1 PHLPGSEP
9 LGRCRGAAPGYKSR
23 PEFPPGI
30 PFARPSVRLSG
41 SRRRVTVSMSFSRR
55 TVYSSSV
62 RSGGIGTLG
71 TPGIVPGRR
80 FAPLGSAA
88 SVYAGAGGA
97 GSRISVTRTLSS
109 AGGGFGAGYGTSLGG
124 SVFLGGSGAV
134 ANEKE
139 AMQDLNDRLA
149 TYLEQVRSLERE
161 NRRLETQIREFMA
174 QKGPSAH
181 DWSPQWELIEE
192 LRDKILESTVEN
204 ARTVLQI
211 DNARLAADDFR
222 VKFEA
227 ELAIRL
233 SVDGDIAGLR
243 KVLDDTNMTRL
254 QLEGD
259 IEALREELI
268 LLRKDHDQ
276 EVQDLRAQVSQ
287 SALTVEV
294 DAPRSQDLGKV
305 LGELRAQYDALAQ
318 KNLEDLEKQWGQ
330 QITETTLEVTQS
342 TKDLDTARGTV
353 GALRRSLQTLEI
365 DLEALRNQN
374 AGLEAALA
382 EAEARAGAHLAQVQ
396 LQVSAAEAELRD
408 VRAQLQRQNEQHRE
422 LLGLKDRLE
431 AEIATYRQLL
441 EGGDGFNLR
450 DALDKETTATTAG
463 TGTTHRVVTET
474 REVKVRTY

>member
-1 PHLPGSEP
+1 
-9 LGRCRGAAPGYKSR
+9 
-23 PEFPPGI
+23 
-30 PFARPSVRLSG
+30 
-41 SRRRVTVSMSFSRR
+41 MSFSRR

-62 RSGGIGTLG
+62 RSGGMGTLG

-109 AGGGFGAGYGTSLGG
+109 SGGAFGAGYGAGLGCN
-124 SVFLGGSGAV
+124 VFLGGSGAV

-149 TYLEQVRSLERE
+149 TYLEQVRSLERK
-161 NRRLETQIREFMA
+161 NRQLETQIREFMA

-396 LQVSAAEAELRD
+396 LQVSAVEAELRD

-441 EGGDGFNLR
+441 EGDDGGFSLR

-463 TGTTHRVVTET
+463 TGTTQRVITET

>member
-1 PHLPGSEP
+1 M
-9 LGRCRGAAPGYKSR
+9 
-23 PEFPPGI
+23 
-30 PFARPSVRLSG
+30 AR
-41 SRRRVTVSMSFSRR
+41 
-55 TVYSSSV
+55 
-62 RSGGIGTLG
+62 
-71 TPGIVPGRR
+71 
-80 FAPLGSAA
+80 
-88 SVYAGAGGA
+88 
-97 GSRISVTRTLSS
+97 
-109 AGGGFGAGYGTSLGG
+109 
-124 SVFLGGSGAV
+124 
-134 ANEKE
+134 
-139 AMQDLNDRLA
+139 
-149 TYLEQVRSLERE
+149 
-161 NRRLETQIREFMA
+161 
-174 QKGPSAH
+174 KGPSAH

-276 EVQDLRAQVSQ
+276 EVQELRAQVSQ

-342 TKDLDTARGTV
+342 SKDLDTARGTV

-431 AEIATYRQLL
+431 AEIATYRELL
-441 EGGDGFNLR
+441 EGGDGFSLR

>member
-1 PHLPGSEP
+1 
-9 LGRCRGAAPGYKSR
+9 
-23 PEFPPGI
+23 
-30 PFARPSVRLSG
+30 
-41 SRRRVTVSMSFSRR
+41 MSFSRR

-71 TPGIVPGRR
+71 TPGIAPGLR

-109 AGGGFGAGYGTSLGG
+109 AGGPFGAGYGARYGAGLGG
-124 SVFLGGSGAV
+124 S
-134 ANEKE
+134 
-139 AMQDLNDRLA
+139 DLNDRLA

-233 SVDGDIAGLR
+233 SVDSDIAGLR

-276 EVQDLRAQVSQ
+276 VGPEDLGGSGGSLGPETDPPCLQEVQDLRAQVSQ

-305 LGELRAQYDALAQ
+305 LGELRAQYDSLAQ

-342 TKDLDTARGTV
+342 TKDLDVARGTV
-353 GALRRSLQTLEI
+353 GALRRSVQTLEI
-365 DLEALRNQN
+365 DLEALRN
-374 AGLEAALA
+374 
-382 EAEARAGAHLAQVQ
+382 
-396 LQVSAAEAELRD
+396 
-408 VRAQLQRQNEQHRE
+408 
-422 LLGLKDRLE
+422 
-431 AEIATYRQLL
+431 
-441 EGGDGFNLR
+441 
-450 DALDKETTATTAG
+450 
-463 TGTTHRVVTET
+463 
-474 REVKVRTY
+474 

>member
-1 PHLPGSEP
+1 
-9 LGRCRGAAPGYKSR
+9 
-23 PEFPPGI
+23 
-30 PFARPSVRLSG
+30 
-41 SRRRVTVSMSFSRR
+41 
-55 TVYSSSV
+55 
-62 RSGGIGTLG
+62 
-71 TPGIVPGRR
+71 
-80 FAPLGSAA
+80 AA

-97 GSRISVTRTLSS
+97 GSRVSVTRTLSS
-109 AGGGFGAGYGTSLGG
+109 AGGAFGAGYGAGYGAGLGG

-181 DWSPQWELIEE
+181 DWSPHIPVCPHVRVSPVSTCVLVSPSQ
-192 LRDKILESTVEN
+192 ILESTVDN

-233 SVDGDIAGLR
+233 SVDSDIAGLR

-276 EVQDLRAQVSQ
+276 
-287 SALTVEV
+287 
-294 DAPRSQDLGKV
+294 
-305 LGELRAQYDALAQ
+305 
-318 KNLEDLEKQWGQ
+318 
-330 QITETTLEVTQS
+330 
-342 TKDLDTARGTV
+342 
-353 GALRRSLQTLEI
+353 
-365 DLEALRNQN
+365 
-374 AGLEAALA
+374 
-382 EAEARAGAHLAQVQ
+382 
-396 LQVSAAEAELRD
+396 
-408 VRAQLQRQNEQHRE
+408 
-422 LLGLKDRLE
+422 
-431 AEIATYRQLL
+431 
-441 EGGDGFNLR
+441 
-450 DALDKETTATTAG
+450 
-463 TGTTHRVVTET
+463 
-474 REVKVRTY
+474 

>member
-1 PHLPGSEP
+1 
-9 LGRCRGAAPGYKSR
+9 
-23 PEFPPGI
+23 
-30 PFARPSVRLSG
+30 
-41 SRRRVTVSMSFSRR
+41 
-55 TVYSSSV
+55 
-62 RSGGIGTLG
+62 
-71 TPGIVPGRR
+71 
-80 FAPLGSAA
+80 
-88 SVYAGAGGA
+88 
-97 GSRISVTRTLSS
+97 LSS
-109 AGGGFGAGYGTSLGG
+109 AGGGFGAGYGAGYGASLGG
-124 SVFLGGSGAV
+124 SVFLGASGAV

-192 LRDKILESTVEN
+192 LREKILESTVEN

-233 SVDGDIAGLR
+233 SVDGDIMGLR

-276 EVQDLRAQVSQ
+276 EVQDLQAQVSQ

-305 LGELRAQYDALAQ
+305 LGELRAQYDTLAQ

-353 GALRRSLQTLEI
+353 GVLRRSLQTLEI

-396 LQVSAAEAELRD
+396 LQVSTAEAELRD

-441 EGGDGFNLR
+441 EG
-450 DALDKETTATTAG
+450 
-463 TGTTHRVVTET
+463 
-474 REVKVRTY
+474 

>member
-1 PHLPGSEP
+1 
-9 LGRCRGAAPGYKSR
+9 
-23 PEFPPGI
+23 
-30 PFARPSVRLSG
+30 
-41 SRRRVTVSMSFSRR
+41 
-55 TVYSSSV
+55 
-62 RSGGIGTLG
+62 
-71 TPGIVPGRR
+71 
-80 FAPLGSAA
+80 
-88 SVYAGAGGA
+88 
-97 GSRISVTRTLSS
+97 ISVTRTLSS
-109 AGGGFGAGYGTSLGG
+109 AGGAFGAGYGAGLGS
-124 SVFLGGSGAV
+124 SVFLEGSGVV

-174 QKGPSAH
+174 RKGPSAH

-233 SVDGDIAGLR
+233 SVDSDIAGLR

-276 EVQDLRAQVSQ
+276 EVQDLRAQISQ

-382 EAEARAGAHLAQVQ
+382 EAEARAGALLAQVQ

-441 EGGDGFNLR
+441 EG
-450 DALDKETTATTAG
+450 
-463 TGTTHRVVTET
+463 
-474 REVKVRTY
+474 

>member
-1 PHLPGSEP
+1 
-9 LGRCRGAAPGYKSR
+9 
-23 PEFPPGI
+23 
-30 PFARPSVRLSG
+30 
-41 SRRRVTVSMSFSRR
+41 MSFSRR

-71 TPGIVPGRR
+71 TPGIAPGRR
-80 FAPLGSAA
+80 FAPVGSAA

-109 AGGGFGAGYGTSLGG
+109 AGGAFGAGYGAGYGVGLGG
-124 SVFLGGSGAV
+124 SVLLGGSGAV

-149 TYLEQVRSLERE
+149 TYLEQVRRLERE

-233 SVDGDIAGLR
+233 SVDSDIAGLR

-276 EVQDLRAQVSQ
+276 VHPEDLGGLGGAVGPQTDPCCLQEVQDLRAQASQ

-294 DAPRSQDLGKV
+294 DTPQSQDLGKV

-342 TKDLDTARGTV
+342 TKDLDVARGTV

-441 EGGDGFNLR
+441 EGGEDFSLR

-463 TGTTHRVVTET
+463 TGPTQRVVTET
-474 REVKVRTY
+474 REVKVRMY

>member
-1 PHLPGSEP
+1 
-9 LGRCRGAAPGYKSR
+9 
-23 PEFPPGI
+23 
-30 PFARPSVRLSG
+30 
-41 SRRRVTVSMSFSRR
+41 MSFSRR

-71 TPGIVPGRR
+71 TAGIAPGRR

-109 AGGGFGAGYGTSLGG
+109 AGGAFGAGYGAGYGAGLGG
-124 SVFLGGSGAV
+124 SVLLGGSGTV

-149 TYLEQVRSLERE
+149 TYLEQVRRLERE

-174 QKGPSAH
+174 QKGPSAQ

-233 SVDGDIAGLR
+233 SVDSDIAGLR

-268 LLRKDHDQ
+268 LLRKDHDLVGPEDLGGSGGAVGPQTDPWCLQ
-276 EVQDLRAQVSQ
+276 EVQHLRAQASQ

-294 DAPRSQDLGKV
+294 DAPQSQDLGKV

-342 TKDLDTARGTV
+342 TKDLDVARGTV

-365 DLEALRNQN
+365 DLEALRN
-374 AGLEAALA
+374 
-382 EAEARAGAHLAQVQ
+382 
-396 LQVSAAEAELRD
+396 
-408 VRAQLQRQNEQHRE
+408 
-422 LLGLKDRLE
+422 
-431 AEIATYRQLL
+431 
-441 EGGDGFNLR
+441 
-450 DALDKETTATTAG
+450 
-463 TGTTHRVVTET
+463 
-474 REVKVRTY
+474 

>member
-1 PHLPGSEP
+1 
-9 LGRCRGAAPGYKSR
+9 
-23 PEFPPGI
+23 
-30 PFARPSVRLSG
+30 
-41 SRRRVTVSMSFSRR
+41 
-55 TVYSSSV
+55 
-62 RSGGIGTLG
+62 GGIGTLG

-97 GSRISVTRTLSS
+97 GSRISVTRTLTS
-109 AGGGFGAGYGTSLGG
+109 AGGAFGAGYGVGLGG

-174 QKGPSAH
+174 QKGPRAH
-181 DWSPQWELIEE
+181 DWNPQWELIEE

-204 ARTVLQI
+204 ARMVLQI

-233 SVDGDIAGLR
+233 SVDSDIAALR

-276 EVQDLRAQVSQ
+276 
-287 SALTVEV
+287 
-294 DAPRSQDLGKV
+294 
-305 LGELRAQYDALAQ
+305 
-318 KNLEDLEKQWGQ
+318 
-330 QITETTLEVTQS
+330 
-342 TKDLDTARGTV
+342 
-353 GALRRSLQTLEI
+353 
-365 DLEALRNQN
+365 
-374 AGLEAALA
+374 
-382 EAEARAGAHLAQVQ
+382 
-396 LQVSAAEAELRD
+396 
-408 VRAQLQRQNEQHRE
+408 
-422 LLGLKDRLE
+422 
-431 AEIATYRQLL
+431 
-441 EGGDGFNLR
+441 
-450 DALDKETTATTAG
+450 
-463 TGTTHRVVTET
+463 
-474 REVKVRTY
+474 

>member
-1 PHLPGSEP
+1 
-9 LGRCRGAAPGYKSR
+9 
-23 PEFPPGI
+23 
-30 PFARPSVRLSG
+30 
-41 SRRRVTVSMSFSRR
+41 
-55 TVYSSSV
+55 
-62 RSGGIGTLG
+62 GGTGTLG
-71 TPGIVPGRR
+71 TPGLVPGRR

-109 AGGGFGAGYGTSLGG
+109 AGGAFGAGYGAGYGAGLGG

-139 AMQDLNDRLA
+139 TMQDLNDRLA

-174 QKGPSAH
+174 RKGPSAH

-233 SVDGDIAGLR
+233 SVDSDIAGLR
-243 KVLDDTNMTRL
+243 KVLDDTNMARL

-276 EVQDLRAQVSQ
+276 
-287 SALTVEV
+287 
-294 DAPRSQDLGKV
+294 
-305 LGELRAQYDALAQ
+305 
-318 KNLEDLEKQWGQ
+318 
-330 QITETTLEVTQS
+330 
-342 TKDLDTARGTV
+342 
-353 GALRRSLQTLEI
+353 
-365 DLEALRNQN
+365 
-374 AGLEAALA
+374 
-382 EAEARAGAHLAQVQ
+382 
-396 LQVSAAEAELRD
+396 
-408 VRAQLQRQNEQHRE
+408 
-422 LLGLKDRLE
+422 
-431 AEIATYRQLL
+431 
-441 EGGDGFNLR
+441 
-450 DALDKETTATTAG
+450 
-463 TGTTHRVVTET
+463 
-474 REVKVRTY
+474 